1 MHRTFFTGLVG
12 AAFACLMVGCASVP
26 PPTEQMAV
34 SRARIED
41 AERAGAP
48 ALASVAFSDAQRK
61 LDAAR
66 AAMAAGDNRD
76 ARRLA
81 EEAEVDAQVAAE
93 RARAANAD
101 RAYAEVQRSIEALR
115 DELAR
120 RP

>member
-1 MHRTFFTGLVG
+1 MNSSFLK
-12 AAFACLMVGCASVP
+12 AFAGSAIACLLAACASVP

-34 SRARIED
+34 SRARLED
-41 AERAGAP
+41 AQAAGAP
-48 ALASVAFSDAQRK
+48 TLASVSFNDAQRK

-66 AAMAAGDNRD
+66 AAMSAGDNRD

-81 EEAEVDAQVAAE
+81 EEAEVDAQLAAE
-93 RARAANAD
+93 RARAAKAD
-101 RAYAEVQRSIEALR
+101 RAYAEVERSIEALR